1 MLHYETFSPALPRA
15 KANVGVNWDK
25 GAWGASLFGNYLGR
39 VPNYD
44 DDAWTQATWRFN
56 AGARYDISDHLRV
69 SLSVNNLFDK
79 MPPKDPTWANYPYYD
94 TAWFDSMGRSYF
106 VQVTWK
112 LGGKPL

>member
-1 MLHYETFSPALPRA
+1 MLHYKTFSPALPRA